1 MRRSAFLPVLLAAS
15 CFAGALSPM
24 LAQVPAER
32 GGLTTDDRQLTT
44 RLATSDS
51 RLVTV
56 FLVRHAEKADD
67 SRDPILSEA
76 GKIRAAEL
84 SRMLSDAR
92 ITHIWST
99 DYQRTRLTAE
109 PLARKLGLQVMSYN
123 PSKLDEFAQQ
133 LKETPGRHLVV
144 GHSNTT
150 GELVQA
156 LGGQPGAAIQDIEYD
171 RFYAV
176 VLGVDGP
183 VTVLLRFGSAGQ

>member
-1 MRRSAFLPVLLAAS
+1 MRRSAFLAVLLAAS
-15 CFAGALSPM
+15 CFAGSVSPI
-24 LAQVPAER
+24 LAQAPGGR
-32 GGLTTDDRQLTT
+32 GGRQ
-44 RLATSDS
+44 AEDS
-51 RLVTV
+51 RPATIVY
-56 FLVRHAEKADD
+56 LVRHAEKADD
-67 SRDPILSEA
+67 GRDPVLSEA
-76 GKIRAAEL
+76 GTVRAAEL
-84 SRMLSDAR
+84 ARMLSDAG

-109 PLARKLGLQVMSYN
+109 PLARKLGIQVMSYN
-123 PSKLDEFAQQ
+123 PSRLDGFATQ

-171 RFYAV
+171 RFYV
-176 VLGVDGP
+176 VLLGADGP